1 MRKQHGLSLLGV
13 LLIGILV
20 AFALLLGF
28 KMVPAYTEYFSAQK
42 TLAALASEQRNS
54 SPEEIRRAFDRRS
67 IIDDISSFKS
77 DELDIE
83 QGKEGLGIS
92 VAYDRVVPLFSNVYL
107 LLKFEVAAGTAAAPK
122 DAEQK

>member
-20 AFALLLGF
+20 AFALLLSF
-28 KMVPAYTEYFSAQK
+28 KLVPAYTEYFSAQK
-42 TLAALASEQRNS
+42 TLAALVSEQRNS
-54 SPEEIRRAFDRRS
+54 SPEEIRRAFERRS

-107 LLKFEVAAGTAAAPK
+107 LLKFEVAAGTAAAK